1 MNIAAKENFMSEQG
15 TLERLEP
22 GMMIPFGGNRYTRVG
37 EDLARDFRPGDRL
50 LVVQET
56 GALLRIPA
64 QVSEVVRARVGEARR
79 AFEALA
85 QAEPGAVV
93 RFYEAFADALASD
106 AIWQQIADANDED
119 VRSAVAR
126 GRSTTRLKVSDK
138 MRAGMIDGLRVWPAY
153 AAQDRGVADRVDHG
167 DWQVEVV
174 RVPLGVVG
182 FVFEGRPNVLVD
194 ACGVLASGNTAVLR
208 IGSDALGTAEAL
220 VRHALRPALQASG
233 LPAGAVSLVDVEDRA
248 AGWAM
253 FSDSRLA
260 LAVARGSGTAVM
272 QLSSVARQAGVPVSA
287 HGTGGAW
294 MVADPSADAGRFERA
309 VRYSLDRKVCNTLN
323 VCCIVRSR
331 VEDLMPRFL
340 KAIDEAGAALGGTP
354 RLHVTPAAQPYVPAG
369 LFARQ
374 TIVRR
379 AEGDR
384 EEPYASLLQEDQ
396 LGREWEWEETPEL
409 TVTVVES
416 VDEAIDLF
424 NRYSPRFVA
433 SLIAESPQAHAHF
446 RARIDAPF
454 VGDGFTR
461 WVDGQYALGKPEL
474 GLSNWE
480 HGRLLGRGGVLTGAD
495 LAAVRLVAT
504 TAVEQHR

>member
-1 MNIAAKENFMSEQG
+1 MNEQG
-15 TLERLEP
+15 TLDRLEP
-22 GMMIPFGGNRYTRVG
+22 GMMIPYGGNRYTRVG
-37 EDLARDFRPGDRL
+37 QDLARDFRPGDRL

-64 QVSEVVRARVGEARR
+64 QVDDVVRARVGEARQ
-79 AFEALA
+79 AFDALA
-85 QAEPGAVV
+85 QAQPGSVD
-93 RFYEAFADALASD
+93 RFYELFADALARD
-106 AIWQQIADANDED
+106 EVWQRIVDANDED
-119 VRSAVAR
+119 VRRAVAR
-126 GRSTTRLKVSDK
+126 GRSTTRLKISDK
-138 MRAGMIDGLRVWPAY
+138 MRADMIEGLRVWPGH
-153 AAQDRGVADRVDHG
+153 AAQDRRVADRVDHG

-194 ACGVLASGNTAVLR
+194 ACGVLSSGNTAVLR
-208 IGSDALGTAEAL
+208 IGSDALGTAAAL
-220 VRHALRPALQASG
+220 LQYALRPALEASG
-233 LPAGAVSLVDVEDRA
+233 LPAGAVSLVEVEDRA

-294 MVADPSADAGRFERA
+294 LIADPSADGERFELA
-309 VRYSLDRKVCNTLN
+309 VRHSLDRKVCNTLN

-340 KAIDEAGAALGGTP
+340 RAIDEAGAALSGTP
-354 RLHVTPAAQPYVPAG
+354 RLHVTPSAQPFVPAG
-369 LFARQ
+369 LFQRR
-374 TIVRR
+374 TTVRR
-379 AEGDR
+379 ATGDV
-384 EEPYASLLQEDQ
+384 EEPYASLLAEER
-396 LGREWEWEETPEL
+396 LGQEWEWEETPEL
-409 TVTVVES
+409 TLAVVDS
-416 VDEAIDLF
+416 VDQAIGLF
-424 NRYSPRFVA
+424 NCYSPRFVA
-433 SLIAESPQAHAHF
+433 SLIAQEPQAHVHF
-446 RARIDAPF
+446 RTRIDAPF

-495 LAAVRLVAT
+495 LAAVRLVAA
-504 TAVEQHR
+504 TAAAQHR